1 MNQRLTRAAA
11 LLLAVLVLLTGC
23 GSKSTT
29 QPVVL
34 ITPAPT
40 ESVPGATVQPGG
52 DVSVS
57 SGA

>member
-40 ESVPGATVQPGG
+40 
-52 DVSVS
+52 
-57 SGA
+57 